1 MRKFIFVLYDFILLY
16 QSTGGKLKRN
26 NSVIWCV
33 LEAINTFA
41 LLSIHWLMQWEKI
54 KEKVIFQNW
63 VFVYAIE
70 NWIPFLELN
79 LVDFLVGYNYSTDL
93 VSFPINIFWQNS
105 KYFHMKLY
113 GQVFKIHN
121 KTKRKFNWFFTPLKE
136 YD

>member
-41 LLSIHWLMQWEKI
+41 LLSIHWLIQWEKI
-54 KEKVIFQNW
+54 KEKVIFQSW

-79 LVDFLVGYNYSTDL
+79 FVDFLVRYNYSTDL
-93 VSFPINIFWQNS
+93 VSFPINIFWQNL
-105 KYFHMKLY
+105 KYFHLKLY

-121 KTKRKFNWFFTPLKE
+121 KTKRKFNWFFMPLKE